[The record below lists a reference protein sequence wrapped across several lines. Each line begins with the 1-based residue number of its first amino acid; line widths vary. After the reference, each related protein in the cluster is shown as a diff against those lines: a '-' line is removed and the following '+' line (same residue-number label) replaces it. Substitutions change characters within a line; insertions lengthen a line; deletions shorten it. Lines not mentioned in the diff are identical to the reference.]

1 MPLRN
6 GVPMAVGLE
15 DGTSHDIQSPV
26 VNTVAGAMAR
36 QEWFDRAAWAG
47 QANNPVEKTP

>member
-1 MPLRN
+1 VAPCFNENMPLRN

-26 VNTVAGAMAR
+26 VNTVAGAMVL
-36 QEWFDRAAWAG
+36 QEWFDRSGLGGAG
-47 QANNPVEKTP
+47 